1 MSSNTSSETKKEK
14 RFYLVTTD
22 FLQGIGLILM
32 IIGHAGHWWDHDL
45 ARSWPHLEFW
55 SNSIIWWG
63 FLVFPMF
70 LFVYG
75 FNTTNSL
82 LKRDSLDAQNQQ
94 SIRLIKRSII
104 FVVFSMVSQLL
115 LGAISGE
122 WLEWLLT
129 WHLFHMFALSTLV
142 IVLFFKII
150 WRFEK
155 AKGFQLLSAFFL
167 LSLIFVLVLF
177 LILHDYSVSE
187 NLYDPVS
194 LNLENILRHIF
205 LDLGSC
211 PILPWLSY
219 SLAGGLM
226 ASFLKLS
233 TSPKNEIIRKS
244 KFVYFAGMIFVLIG
258 IVFEISKIEIWISA
272 PVLKPA
278 STSFIFGSIGLLTIG
293 ILTMIF
299 SLDFKHEMAPR
310 RINKF
315 VLPVVLLG
323 NISLTVFITHNIY
336 YIIDPAIVD
345 ALANLLSVSG
355 EFSTIL
361 FGLFF
366 SAISMIITMVWAN
379 WKFKYSFEW
388 IMINGQKAQWR
399 WWNRN

>member
-1 MSSNTSSETKKEK
+1 
-14 RFYLVTTD
+14 
-22 FLQGIGLILM
+22 
-32 IIGHAGHWWDHDL
+32 
-45 ARSWPHLEFW
+45 
-55 SNSIIWWG
+55 
-63 FLVFPMF
+63 
-70 LFVYG
+70 
-75 FNTTNSL
+75 
-82 LKRDSLDAQNQQ
+82 
-94 SIRLIKRSII
+94 
-104 FVVFSMVSQLL
+104 
-115 LGAISGE
+115 
-122 WLEWLLT
+122 
-129 WHLFHMFALSTLV
+129 
-142 IVLFFKII
+142 
-150 WRFEK
+150 
-155 AKGFQLLSAFFL
+155 
-167 LSLIFVLVLF
+167 
-177 LILHDYSVSE
+177 
-187 NLYDPVS
+187 
-194 LNLENILRHIF
+194 
-205 LDLGSC
+205 
-211 PILPWLSY
+211 
-219 SLAGGLM
+219 M

-233 TSPKNEIIRKS
+233 TSSKNEIIRKS
-244 KFVYFAGMIFVLIG
+244 KFVYLAGLIFVLIG

-299 SLDFKHEMAPR
+299 SLDFKHKMAPR

-315 VLPVVLLG
+315 ILPVVLLG

-366 SAISMIITMVWAN
+366 SAISMIITMLWAN